1 MSRRKKKWKKRGNP
15 LVRFLRPV
23 EAELV
28 ASSMTP
34 SSLDSYPPPP
44 PPHLNPSHPI
54 HYPHPLPF
62 LSLHLYLNL
71 VYCYYLFSLFL
82 VFFFF
87 FTRIISLFDCF
98 YSSLQP

>member
-44 PPHLNPSHPI
+44 PPISTHPI
-54 HYPHPLPF
+54 PSIILTPFPFYPSISISILCIVIIYF
-62 LSLHLYLNL
+62 LY
-71 VYCYYLFSLFL
+71 F
-82 VFFFF
+82 
-87 FTRIISLFDCF
+87 
-98 YSSLQP
+98 